1 MPELLP
7 PLFPTPLKETPVDP
21 LCRMRPSRRTRRR
34 IHRGD
39 HDTKEPEVLAA
50 QGIAPAVPK
59 LTLRSGDGKLVK
71 ISQTLLDEGPAG
83 LWTANVAQ

>member
-1 MPELLP
+1 
-7 PLFPTPLKETPVDP
+7 
-21 LCRMRPSRRTRRR
+21 
-34 IHRGD
+34 
-39 HDTKEPEVLAA
+39 
-50 QGIAPAVPK
+50 VPK

>member
-1 MPELLP
+1 MVLDASILLKWVLPETEEN
-7 PLFPTPLKETPVDP
+7 FIAQAND
-21 LCRMRPSRRTRRR
+21 
-34 IHRGD
+34 IGAA
-39 HDTKEPEVLAA
+39 TKEPEVLAA